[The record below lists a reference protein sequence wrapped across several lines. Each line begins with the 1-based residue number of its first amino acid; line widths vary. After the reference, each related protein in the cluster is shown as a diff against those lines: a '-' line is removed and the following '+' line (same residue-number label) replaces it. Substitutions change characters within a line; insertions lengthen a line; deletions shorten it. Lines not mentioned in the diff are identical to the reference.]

1 MARERKGDGG
11 RGERSE
17 GEERGRFKRKDEK
30 KIERKRERER
40 RALREGARPVNQC
53 QMGFIKCI
61 VGMLCL
67 NISVCHYVSKNSQ

>member
-11 RGERSE
+11 RGEREAREKRE
-17 GEERGRFKRKDEK
+17 GDLRGKTK
-30 KIERKRERER
+30 KKKERER
-40 RALREGARPVNQC
+40 RALRERARPVNQC

>member
-30 KIERKRERER
+30 KIEREREREKGTER
-40 RALREGARPVNQC
+40 GSKTSQAMSNGLYKMHCWNAVLEHFCLSLC
-53 QMGFIKCI
+53 Q
-61 VGMLCL
+61 
-67 NISVCHYVSKNSQ
+67 